1 MLIGNFIN
9 MRILLDQAVHDH
21 RNKGNNAL
29 LEIALDRFRA
39 YWPDASFEVLSI
51 SPHFCRVY
59 IPGTAPISPYDLW
72 ETGKSLEKMHRYM
85 PTMMWQL
92 LFETRERLQHNT
104 GFTSS
109 ARKLRQL
116 IASPRKHDAPQHDEE
131 QADEI
136 EGSTELITADQS
148 LAEPTAPYSRIAD
161 YDLYV
166 PTGGGYMC
174 DFDQRFL
181 YSMFDRLEAA
191 VNHGVPAVMVG
202 QGIGPIEDPNLRA
215 RAREVL
221 PMLDYIMIREERV
234 ARPLLDLLNVPQH
247 KAIMTGDDAIELA
260 YQVRKNELG
269 TGIGLSLR
277 VAAYTQVDD
286 QHINAIH
293 PVILKA
299 AQKYG
304 AELIAAPIDV
314 NEADIRYIEAM
325 MKGHNK
331 RSSSWM
337 RFEST
342 AHLINRISRCRMM
355 ITGTFHGAVFALG
368 QGIPVIALAKSVEYT
383 NKLVGLTTE
392 YGEEGCQVIDL
403 SAANMPQKLEE
414 VIERAWTEADRL
426 RPSLLQQSKRQIDLG
441 QAAYQKI
448 YDLVEMRRQEKH
460 RVSIN

>member
-1 MLIGNFIN
+1 M
-9 MRILLDQAVHDH
+9 LDQAVHDH

-29 LEIALDRFRA
+29 LEVPLDRFRRH
-39 YWPDASFEVLSI
+39 WPEASFEVLSI

-59 IPGTAPISPYDLW
+59 IPGAIPISPYDLW
-72 ETGKSLEKMHRYM
+72 ETGRGLEGMHRYM
-85 PTMMWQL
+85 PKTMWQL
-92 LFETRERLQHNT
+92 LFEMRERLQHNT
-104 GFTSS
+104 GIVSS
-109 ARKLRQL
+109 ARKLRQVL
-116 IASPRKHDAPQHDEE
+116 TSSRNQDAPQYDGERGEE
-131 QADEI
+131 VV
-136 EGSTELITADQS
+136 GSVEPMATEQS
-148 LAEPTAPYSRIAD
+148 PPEPSLPYSRIAD
-161 YDLYV
+161 YDLYA

-181 YSMFDRLEAA
+181 YSMFDRMEAA
-191 VNHGVPAVMVG
+191 VNYGVPVVMVG
-202 QGIGPIEDPNLRA
+202 QGIGPIEDQNLRA

-260 YQVRKNELG
+260 YQARKSHLG

-286 QHINAIH
+286 RHINAIH
-293 PVILKA
+293 PVILQA
-299 AQKYG
+299 ARKYG

-314 NEADIRYIEAM
+314 NEADIRYIEAI

-342 AHLINRISRCRMM
+342 AHLINRISRCRIM

-383 NKLVGLTTE
+383 NKLAGLTTE
-392 YGEEGCQVIDL
+392 FGEEGCQIINLNEDNVAQQMGAAIDFAW
-403 SAANMPQKLEE
+403 SAAE
-414 VIERAWTEADRL
+414 RL
-426 RPSLLQQSKRQIDLG
+426 RPYLLQQAKRQIDLG
-441 QAAYQKI
+441 YIAYQKI
-448 YDLVEMRRQEKH
+448 YDLVEMRRQERH